1 MLSVIFVIFIIF
13 LVVIVPDFDICY
25 LFLLS
30 FCFLDW
36 SCALSNVWAE
46 MPRLSLSRSRLTVFG
61 KSGILILCPQ
71 SARKG
76 HPCQN
81 YRLCHRFQIDTSVH
95 FRLAWGH
102 FDLKC
107 HNSNCG
113 SCKRW
118 WHNQVGQNQLGMCTT
133 PRAHLLNAHDV
144 TMCTTQRARTPGR
157 LLGCVVTFSWC
168 EQTFFSQSFVLL
180 WRQSLSNITSSP
192 KFSRNSNQLG
202 SVKFDIYKTAESKRL
217 YDFCHNDNRSVNMQ
231 CPFKR
236 FASIEV
242 CLLISTTLI

>member
-133 PRAHLLNAHDV
+133 PRAHLLVAHNV

-180 WRQSLSNITSSP
+180 SRQSLSNNTSSP
-192 KFSRNSNQLG
+192 KFSNHGVWSP
-202 SVKFDIYKTAESKRL
+202 L
-217 YDFCHNDNRSVNMQ
+217 YTKLLNLKGFMI
-231 CPFKR
+231 
-236 FASIEV
+236 FATMTIGP
-242 CLLISTTLI
+242 